1 MKQGEVMSRYA
12 AAIADATAALNRLLE
27 QGIITSL
34 KTNFTGDRSIFQGVP
49 EVTVTIPDAADL
61 AATLEL
67 LDQAVRHLGPTVL
80 TWERDPQ
87 EDRL

>member
-1 MKQGEVMSRYA
+1 MMSRYA
-12 AAIADATAALNRLLE
+12 AAIADATAALNHLLD

-34 KTNFTGDRSIFQGVP
+34 TTNFSGDGGLFQGIP
-49 EVTVTIPDAADL
+49 EVTITMPDTADL

-67 LDQAVRHLGPTVL
+67 IDQAVRHLGPTIL

-87 EDRL
+87 EDKP